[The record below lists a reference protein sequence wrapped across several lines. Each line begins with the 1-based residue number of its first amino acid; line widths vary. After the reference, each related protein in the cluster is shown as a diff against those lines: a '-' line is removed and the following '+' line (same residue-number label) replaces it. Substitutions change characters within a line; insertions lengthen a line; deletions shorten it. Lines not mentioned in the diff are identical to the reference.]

1 MFEARGGRRH
11 SVTSDPLAL
20 TSKDWG
26 SRDTG
31 SPFSSDRTIICL
43 CLRTHGTQHQDEDQ
57 EEADARKTEEK
68 KNSQSGK
75 RGGNGFRIENT
86 SGEWMA

>member
-20 TSKDWG
+20 TKDWG

-31 SPFSSDRTIICL
+31 SPLSSDRTIIWL

-57 EEADARKTEEK
+57 EEADARKTETRKTVSQEK
-68 KNSQSGK
+68 EGEMDSGLK
-75 RGGNGFRIENT
+75 IRQ
-86 SGEWMA
+86 GEWMA